1 MNNKREPLS
10 NATPNAAA
18 AVGNGPS
25 PVYRSRPAVSP
36 AFNNGRYQGA
46 WDEPEQPF
54 DFLLELS
61 EVERAPA
68 PMASAPAAG
77 EISAGEGQSNVI
89 TKPPPPLVYSSPR
102 QERPEA
108 HGYGEDLDWDE
119 VTPRSSVAVA
129 LLSSPDQVEAP
140 PVSSEANPVAHGPSS
155 INPSSINPSS
165 INPTSNVP
173 STEPTGGRHQTP
185 KRDQA
190 SAPVQAQQ
198 LTGSATP
205 AFPMPGLVPFPLTE
219 PVVLAVPGQVNPAAP
234 AHAPVR
240 VVAAPRA
247 DGNPATLEVGRV
259 EAPSAHPAARS
270 NLESLAPV
278 TRSDSPPHVDRVPT
292 FAPSFTLDNAPITTR
307 GTYRREM
314 EARVREPKKP
324 WLKWAPAVLAA
335 FALPF
340 IGASLITSWIASR
353 NQPSALGPA
362 SGVEQ
367 RAVAAQAVSP
377 VPPHTDGAARTA
389 PQPGVAAGEQPN
401 PTEVIVLP
409 ESLGAAREASDEP
422 PSGDRAT
429 TATAVKP
436 NAGNQ
441 RSRPALDK
449 VDFSK
454 TDLRGGLTSASKA
467 GEPSYRVKIPDE
479 QNAPELRDGA
489 HNVPVRE

>member
-18 AVGNGPS
+18 AVGNGPN

-119 VTPRSSVAVA
+119 VAPRSSVAVA

-155 INPSSINPSS
+155 INPAS

-205 AFPMPGLVPFPLTE
+205 AFPTPGLVPFPLTE

-247 DGNPATLEVGRV
+247 DGNPATLEVWPV
-259 EAPSAHPAARS
+259 DAPSAHPAARS

-292 FAPSFTLDNAPITTR
+292 FAPSFTLDSAPITTR

-314 EARVREPKKP
+314 EARVREPQKP

-353 NQPSALGPA
+353 NQPTVLDAA
-362 SGVEQ
+362 SGPQQ
-367 RAVAAQAVSP
+367 RAVAAQPESP
-377 VPPHTDGAARTA
+377 VPPHTEGAHLAA
-389 PQPGVAAGEQPN
+389 PEPPVAAGEQPN

-409 ESLGAAREASDEP
+409 ESLGVAREAEAI
-422 PSGDRAT
+422 SGQDRAT

-436 NAGNQ
+436 NAGSQ

-454 TDLRGGLTSASKA
+454 TDLRGGLTSADKA